1 MDNELRPLVNSG
13 RIAASTKI
21 AYALG
26 HVFNDLAAAMWFSY
40 TLIYLQR
47 VALLEP
53 IVAGALLLLG
63 MCRSIHART
72 MLLLVILLINVQ
84 TIFIQGQ
91 VIDAIMTPIFGFLID
106 HYCKKKIWHIIG
118 SVMVTL
124 SFPVIFGGFVN
135 SSTTVAMLLYITSIT
150 IFQTGWA
157 AVQISHLSMIPS
169 LTNSVL
175 ARTDLTAIRYAICVI
190 IF

>member
-72 MLLLVILLINVQ
+72 MLLLVILLINVR